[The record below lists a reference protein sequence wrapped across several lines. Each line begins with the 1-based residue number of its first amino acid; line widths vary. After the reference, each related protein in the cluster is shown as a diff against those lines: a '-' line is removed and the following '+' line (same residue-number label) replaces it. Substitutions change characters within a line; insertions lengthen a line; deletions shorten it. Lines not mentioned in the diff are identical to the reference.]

1 MRECAEF
8 GIPEIAAIR
17 RVRNAAARSL
27 LTGAYRCVYTVH
39 VGYIHYSRP
48 CRTRD
53 AGAAR
58 AETRTAHRR
67 TFDACREDD
76 CCRSLRYAA
85 HERGTLDIIISNGSS
100 EPIYEQI
107 TRQIKAAIMAG
118 DVNEGDPLPSIRALA
133 NDLRISVIT
142 TKRAYAELEEAGFI
156 DTVQGKGS
164 FVAGGNLELLREE
177 RLRQVEGHL
186 ARAVAEAE
194 NAGIEAADLHAM
206 LDVLLEEE

>member
-1 MRECAEF
+1 MHKC
-8 GIPEIAAIR
+8 I
-17 RVRNAAARSL
+17 
-27 LTGAYRCVYTVH
+27 YTVH

-48 CRTRD
+48 CRARD

-67 TFDACREDD
+67 TLGARREDER
-76 CCRSLRYAA
+76 CRGSRYAVC
-85 HERGTLDIIISNGSS
+85 ERGTLDIIISNGSS

-107 TRQIKAAIMAG
+107 MRQIKAAIMAG
-118 DVNEGDPLPSIRALA
+118 DLCAGDPLPSIRALA

-186 ARAVAEAE
+186 ARAVAEAAS
-194 NAGIEAADLHAM
+194 AGVDAADLHAM